1 MKVFKAEEFEVVKA
15 GRDFVTAEP
24 FDMQALASRME
35 KNESYIFW
43 MQRPEAGI
51 SSQVAAVKINGTLY
65 NPNMKLEK
73 AIFRHIR
80 LTKNFC
86 NMEVLPDGTKKLRLP
101 VRLFN
106 EKLRTSNRFEVRAG
120 LSAHAA
126 RPHAKSASARGP
138 PIQDAH
144 TPPRARDCECQR
156 ANYLNTHTRR

>member
-1 MKVFKAEEFEVVKA
+1 MYSKKKRSICWTRPGLEVARMKVFKAEEFEVVKA
-15 GRDFVTAEP
+15 GRDFVAAEP

-106 EKLRTSNRFEVRAG
+106 EKLRTSNRFEVTA
-120 LSAHAA
+120 
-126 RPHAKSASARGP
+126 
-138 PIQDAH
+138 
-144 TPPRARDCECQR
+144 PRAQECERPR
-156 ANYLNTHTRR
+156 AHYLNTHTPR

>member
-120 LSAHAA
+120 LSPHAA
-126 RPHAKSASARGP
+126 RCPRPNYSRRTHAAAR
-138 PIQDAH
+138 
-144 TPPRARDCECQR
+144 PR
-156 ANYLNTHTRR
+156 L

>member
-15 GRDFVTAEP
+15 GRDFVTSEP
-24 FDMQALASRME
+24 FDLHSVASRME

-43 MQRPEAGI
+43 MQRPEEGVA
-51 SSQVAAVKINGTLY
+51 SQVAAVKINGTLY

-86 NMEVLPDGTKKLRLP
+86 NVEVLPDGTKKLRLP

-106 EKLRTSNRFEVRAG
+106 EKLRTSNRFEVRA
-120 LSAHAA
+120 
-126 RPHAKSASARGP
+126 RVCYCR
-138 PIQDAH
+138 
-144 TPPRARDCECQR
+144 RA
-156 ANYLNTHTRR
+156 